1 MHLFYLLY
9 IIFILVICYSPLLP
23 ALYVSLV
30 GLPSD
35 NPGFVCPDS
44 ELWTEEVAPTAEDIA
59 YFQDQENQR

>member
-1 MHLFYLLY
+1 LY
-9 IIFILVICYSPLLP
+9 IIILLSLIFFCSI

-35 NPGFVCPDS
+35 NPGFVRPDS
-44 ELWTEEVAPTAEDIA
+44 ELWTEEVVPTAEDIA